1 MSLMPW
7 FDAWRVGAQAQ
18 QVMMLRI
25 MRFWLRD
32 ASAGAEAMRMVS
44 EKVAASAEA
53 QVAAATALM
62 KGQSA
67 KTAIKRA
74 ATPYRRRVRANHKR
88 LTK

>member
-7 FDAWRVGAQAQ
+7 FDAWRFGVQAQ
-18 QVMMLRI
+18 QVVMLRM
-25 MRFWLRD
+25 MRFWLSEGSLRT
-32 ASAGAEAMRMVS
+32 EATRMVT
-44 EKVAASAEA
+44 EKMAASAEA

-67 KTAIKRA
+67 KTALKRA

>member
-7 FDAWRVGAQAQ
+7 FDAWRFGAQAQ
-18 QVMMLRI
+18 HVVMLRM

-32 ASAGAEAMRMVS
+32 ASAGAEATRMVG
-44 EKVAASAEA
+44 EKMAASAEA
-53 QVAAATALM
+53 QVAAATALI

-67 KTAIKRA
+67 KTALKRA
-74 ATPYRRRVRANHKR
+74 TTPYRRRVRANYKR

>member
-7 FDAWRVGAQAQ
+7 FDAWRFAAEAQ
-18 QVMMLRI
+18 QVMAMRM

-32 ASAGAEAMRMVS
+32 ASAGAEATRMVS
-44 EKVAASAEA
+44 EKLAAAAEA

-67 KTAIKRA
+67 KTALRRA
-74 ATPYRRRVRANHKR
+74 GTPYRRRVRANHKR